1 MFLSITPV
9 FCYSNIPIFLMA
21 KELELKLKEGD
32 QAPPFDVATS
42 GGGRLSLADFKG
54 KNVMRYF

>member
-1 MFLSITPV
+1 
-9 FCYSNIPIFLMA
+9 MA

-32 QAPPFDVATS
+32 KAPTFDVATS

-54 KNVMRYF
+54 KNVI